1 MKKYVIYT
9 MSILMFAL
17 VSCNKP
23 SLQKYIVESQ
33 DNSKF
38 VTLDFSSS
46 ILPIKMKEGAS
57 ESDKEA
63 YASIRKVNVAFLPKN
78 KATEEELTA
87 ERQKIKGIFK
97 NSDYK
102 VLMKFN
108 DKKGKAT
115 LYYIG
120 ETDAIDE
127 IVGFVDS
134 KEMGVGV
141 ARLLGENMN
150 PNAIMKMMR
159 SVDVDED
166 SGQLESLKNMIE
178 SNVDSI
184 KEN

>member
-9 MSILMFAL
+9 MSLLMLAL

-23 SLQKYIVESQ
+23 SLQKYIVDSQ
-33 DNSKF
+33 NNSKF

-46 ILPIKMKEGAS
+46 ILPIKMKEDAS
-57 ESDKEA
+57 EEDKKA
-63 YASIRKVNVAFLPKN
+63 YESIRKVNIAFLPTN

-87 ERQKIKGIFK
+87 ERQKIKEILKSSG
-97 NSDYK
+97 YK
-102 VLMKFN
+102 TLMKFN

-115 LYYIG
+115 LYYTG

-127 IVGFVDS
+127 IVGFVDV

-141 ARLLGENMN
+141 GRLLGDDMN

-159 SVDVDED
+159 SVNVDGD
-166 SGQLESLKNMIE
+166 DGQLQNLKKMIE

-184 KEN
+184 KSE